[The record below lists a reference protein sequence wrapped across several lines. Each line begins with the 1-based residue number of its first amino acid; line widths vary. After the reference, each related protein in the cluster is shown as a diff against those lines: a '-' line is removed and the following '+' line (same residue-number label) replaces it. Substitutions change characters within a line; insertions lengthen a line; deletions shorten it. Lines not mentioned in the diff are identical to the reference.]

1 MIRPTLQL
9 SAIVIATVL
18 ASCSSTQEAVS
29 EAAATA
35 VTAESASLT
44 ISLTGIETP
53 TGTIRLGLFAGQEDY
68 EGGPGLTGALVPVEG
83 DTASVTLEGLAPGA
97 YGIKLF
103 HDVNDNGEMDTNPFG
118 MPTEPYAFSNN
129 APARFGP
136 AKWAAASFTVTAGEN
151 TQTIKIG

>member
-1 MIRPTLQL
+1 MIRPTIQL
-9 SAIVIATVL
+9 TAVVLGTLL
-18 ASCSSTQEAVS
+18 ASCSTAEEAAS
-29 EAAATA
+29 EAAQP
-35 VTAESASLT
+35 AETASLT

-53 TGTIRLGLFAGQEDY
+53 SGTIRIGLFAGQEDY

-83 DTASVTLEGLAPGA
+83 ETASVTLEGLAPGA

-118 MPTEPYAFSNN
+118 MPVEPYAFSNN

-136 AKWAAASFTVTAGEN
+136 ATWDAASFEIALGEN
-151 TQTIKIG
+151 TQDIEIGG